1 LAEET
6 AMLPLW
12 PGATVA
18 LLGGGSSLTLQQIEH
33 VRGRCR
39 VIAINRAYRLMPEAD
54 WLHAADKWWWEEH
67 PDALVFQGI
76 KTTCQAGVDRR
87 VIFIRPSGIWGFEH
101 DPSRVRT
108 GLCSGYQAIQFAV
121 RSGATRVLLLGY
133 DGHRGNWHEGYNRPT
148 VPYEGHCVVEYRKL
162 APYLAAKGVEMLN
175 CSPRSIY
182 DAFPIVN
189 LSDVLK

>member
-1 LAEET
+1 MT
-6 AMLPLW
+6 PLW

-18 LLGGGSSLTLQQIEH
+18 LLGGGSSLTLQQIDH

-39 VIAINRAYRLMPEAD
+39 IIAINRAYRLVPEGD

-67 PDALVFQGI
+67 PHALAFQGI
-76 KTTCQAGVDRR
+76 KTTCQAGVDPR
-87 VIFIRPSGIWGFEH
+87 VTFIRPSGIWGFEG

-121 RSGATRVLLLGY
+121 RSGAKRVLLLGY
-133 DGHRGNWHEGYNRPT
+133 DGHGGNWHEGYSRPT
-148 VPYEGHCVVEYRKL
+148 IAYERHCVAEYRKL
-162 APYLAAKGVEMLN
+162 APYLAERDVEMLN
-175 CSPRSIY
+175 CSPGSIY

-189 LSDVLK
+189 LGDVLE